1 MVQILS
7 EFVFSVSSYA
17 NGRRACGKIPC
28 EFTKGNYRFVNK
40 NKRKETKHGTSIT
53 IVSRVD
59 QLYLSGSYSEL
70 YDCIKNAKSKHR
82 SKCFEV
88 KRNYYLYRVAMLLED
103 WEKAEKHRN
112 FVVEY
117 GGTLRYR
124 EDIIKH
130 EK

>member
-1 MVQILS
+1 MEHRS
-7 EFVFSVSSYA
+7 
-17 NGRRACGKIPC
+17 
-28 EFTKGNYRFVNK
+28 
-40 NKRKETKHGTSIT
+40 
-53 IVSRVD
+53 
-59 QLYLSGSYSEL
+59 QLYQELINYIFAGSYSEL

-124 EDIIKH
+124 GNIIR
-130 EK
+130 EEFSGE